1 MVIPVFKISRQ
12 QPFPP
17 TLDLS
22 TIRETLSYMHG
33 DMKRVAA
40 LEKAAKALEAAIR
53 EIDDARAKTAAPIIG
68 RITGARFL
76 GRKH

>member
-1 MVIPVFKISRQ
+1 MFKIPRK
-12 QPFPP
+12 QPWPP
-17 TLDLS
+17 TLDLT

-33 DMKRVAA
+33 DMKRVPA
-40 LEKAAKALEAAIR
+40 LTKAAEALEAALR
-53 EIDDARAKTAAPIIG
+53 EIDTARAKTAAPIIG